1 MSQSITPAW
10 GINTVI
16 IGSISVL
23 TVKLRMVTAHL
34 DQNYL
39 NSLRHMGVATY
50 TSSTGKYTFI
60 KYTGLEGTY
69 VSSEVRSLLHEL
81 RYRSALSKVHDKY
94 NNTNPPGGGGGAVAA
109 DYGDNSF
116 FDPMEAEL

>member
-16 IGSISVL
+16 IGSTYIL
-23 TVKLRMVTAHL
+23 TVRLRMLRKYLDVSIYRDLQTLGVRASRNGEYVILKYEGIADSPHTSAIQPLLHKLR
-34 DQNYL
+34 Y
-39 NSLRHMGVATY
+39 
-50 TSSTGKYTFI
+50 
-60 KYTGLEGTY
+60 E
-69 VSSEVRSLLHEL
+69 
-81 RYRSALSKVHDKY
+81 SALAQVHDKY
-94 NNTNPPGGGGGAVAA
+94 NTNPPGGGGAVAA

>member
-94 NNTNPPGGGGGAVAA
+94 NTNPPGGGGGAVAA